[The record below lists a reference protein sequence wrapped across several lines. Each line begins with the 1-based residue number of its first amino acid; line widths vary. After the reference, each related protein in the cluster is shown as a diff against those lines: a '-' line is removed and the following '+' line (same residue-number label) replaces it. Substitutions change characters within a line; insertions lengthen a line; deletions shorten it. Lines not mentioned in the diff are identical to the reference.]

1 MRIDVKL
8 YGIFLF
14 IVLFFSAESFV
25 YGQSTSSL
33 ENDIKGKLNDLN
45 QKISTNRSEI
55 SNLENLNNS
64 LEKDVKIL
72 ASNINKTEL
81 QIQATNL
88 EISNTKNKIGN
99 LKNQIDSLQ
108 IQIIDKEDLLADNL
122 KEVYK
127 SDKVSLVELILMQKD
142 FTEFFSDIEYINV
155 LQGDI
160 NTTLGQLKVFKKDF
174 DEKRLVLE
182 EQLVEQE
189 HLYVIQDIQ
198 FKDLNNNK
206 IYKNNLISKNVL
218 RSSNLEVK
226 NQQYQELIA
235 QLREQL
241 YVISGLAK
249 GINLGEAYN
258 MASNVSQ
265 KTGLDPLFLMAIIKV
280 ESDWGGN
287 VGGGNW
293 RKDMNPQEQN
303 AFIKITK
310 KLGYDPDKMPVS
322 TAPSYGWGG
331 AMGPAQFL
339 PRTWLENEAQIIKI
353 TGNNPPDPWT
363 LEDAFAASA
372 IKLSRDG
379 ARAQNWNAEWKAAM
393 VYFAGSRW
401 NNPAYSF
408 YGDRVMDVKE
418 IIKSQLN

>member
-1 MRIDVKL
+1 
-8 YGIFLF
+8 
-14 IVLFFSAESFV
+14 
-25 YGQSTSSL
+25 
-33 ENDIKGKLNDLN
+33 
-45 QKISTNRSEI
+45 
-55 SNLENLNNS
+55 
-64 LEKDVKIL
+64 
-72 ASNINKTEL
+72 
-81 QIQATNL
+81 
-88 EISNTKNKIGN
+88 
-99 LKNQIDSLQ
+99 
-108 IQIIDKEDLLADNL
+108 
-122 KEVYK
+122 
-127 SDKVSLVELILMQKD
+127 MQKD
-142 FTEFFSDIEYINV
+142 FTEFFSGIEYINV

-160 NTTLGQLKVFKKDF
+160 NTALGQLKVFKKDF
-174 DEKRLVLE
+174 DEKRLVIDG
-182 EQLVEQE
+182 QLVEQE
-189 HLYVIQDIQ
+189 RLYVIQDIQ
-198 FKDLNNNK
+198 FKDLSNIKN
-206 IYKNNLISKNVL
+206 YKNNLISKNV
-218 RSSNLEVK
+218 SKSIDLEVK
-226 NQQYQELIA
+226 NKQYKELIA

-287 VGGGNW
+287 IGGGNW
-293 RKDMNPQEQN
+293 RKDMKPQEQD

-322 TAPSYGWGG
+322 SAPSYGWGG
-331 AMGPAQFL
+331 AIGPAQFL
-339 PRTWLENEAQIIKI
+339 PRTWLENESQIIKI

-363 LEDAFAASA
+363 LEDAFAAAA

-379 ARAQNWNAEWKAAM
+379 ASAQTPNAELRAAM
-393 VYFAGSRW
+393 IYFAGSRW

>member
-1 MRIDVKL
+1 MFKIIKL
-8 YGIFLF
+8 FRIFLF
-14 IVLFFSAESFV
+14 IALIFSSVSFV
-25 YGQSTSSL
+25 SGQSTSDL
-33 ENDIKGKLNDLN
+33 EDDLKSKLNDLN
-45 QKISTNRSEI
+45 QKISINISEI
-55 SNLENLNNS
+55 SNLENLNNG

-72 ASNINKTEL
+72 TSNIVKTEL
-81 QIQATNL
+81 QIEATNL
-88 EISNTKNKIGN
+88 EINSTKNKIGD

-127 SDKVSLVELILMQKD
+127 SDKVSLLELILMQKD

-160 NTTLGQLKVFKKDF
+160 NTALGQLKVFKKDF

-182 EQLVEQE
+182 EKLVEQE
-189 HLYVIQDIQ
+189 RLYAIQDIQ
-198 FKDLNNNK
+198 FKDLSNNK
-206 IYKNNLISKNVL
+206 TYKNNLISKNV
-218 RSSNLEVK
+218 SKSIDLEVK
-226 NQQYQELIA
+226 NQQYKELIA

-249 GINLGEAYN
+249 GINLRDAYN

-265 KTGLDPLFLMAIIKV
+265 KTGIDPLFLMAIIKV

-287 VGGGNW
+287 IGGGNW
-293 RKDMNPQEQN
+293 RKDMKSQEQE

-322 TAPSYGWGG
+322 AAPSYGWGG

-339 PRTWLENEAQIIKI
+339 PRTWLENESKIIKI
-353 TGNNPPDPWT
+353 TGNNPPDPWK
-363 LEDAFAASA
+363 LEDAFAAAA

-379 ARAQNWNAEWKAAM
+379 ASGQTLNAELKAAM
-393 VYFAGSRW
+393 IYFAGSRW

-408 YGDRVMDVKE
+408 YGSRVMDVKS